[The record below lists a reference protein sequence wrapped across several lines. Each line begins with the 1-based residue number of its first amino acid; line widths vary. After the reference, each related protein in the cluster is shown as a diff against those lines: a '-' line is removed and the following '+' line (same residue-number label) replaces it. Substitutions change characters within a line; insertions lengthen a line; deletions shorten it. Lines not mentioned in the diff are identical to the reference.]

1 MPLYQTTPAYPVN
14 ESGLEMKMLRLKRP
28 PMLLRRI
35 TKHVNDQNWFAVF
48 IDFMIVVVGVFV
60 GLQVQDYANERLRQ
74 KTETSYLK
82 RLHAEVENLE
92 SQRANYDA
100 TRNDFSK
107 KLTSVMDILANP
119 TTDVLIS
126 DALCSAVVASAHTT
140 VPPAALP
147 TIDEMLSAG
156 KLDQIFSDRIRTS
169 ILNYTQLANRAEH
182 LIVTVSDNNVEMA
195 HMYPELISLHYN
207 KYSDMIADQIWIDP
221 VCDTENMRSHKAFMN
236 DIINNSYMYQVY
248 NLRAVVPVSE
258 SLAQLHQT
266 LDEVLQLNHPLTG
279 SD

>member
-1 MPLYQTTPAYPVN
+1 
-14 ESGLEMKMLRLKRP
+14 
-28 PMLLRRI
+28 MLLRRI
-35 TKHVNDQNWFAVF
+35 TKHVTEQNWFAVF
-48 IDFMIVVVGVFV
+48 IDFLIVVVGVFV
-60 GLQVQDYANERLRQ
+60 GLQVQDYANERQRQ

-82 RLHAEVENLE
+82 RLHAEVKHL
-92 SQRANYDA
+92 SAQRANYNA
-100 TRNDFSK
+100 TRDDFSK

-119 TTDVLIS
+119 TTDALIS

-156 KLDQIFSDRIRTS
+156 KLDQIFSDSVRIE
-169 ILNYTQLANRAEH
+169 ILNYTQQAKRAEH
-182 LIVTVSDNNVEMA
+182 LIDAVSNNNVEMA

-207 KYSDMIADQIWIDP
+207 KHSDMTADQIWIDP
-221 VCDTENMRSHKAFMN
+221 VCDTDNMRSNKAFMN

-248 NLRAVVPVSE
+248 TRRAVIPVSE

-266 LDEVLQLNHPLTG
+266 LDEVLQLNHNSTG
-279 SD
+279 VD